1 MKRLLLFLV
10 IVPVFFGCNK
20 VSPSIN
26 NVESNINSVE
36 NGINVGDQWDGKSG
50 LYINGKLETE
60 LRSAFAGGG
69 TANPAEGHSNRMHIY
84 EKYYSEGPIWSEVKE
99 KVLINGFS
107 YTGKTYSGLGE
118 TINRIKLSGL
128 SFTDELYIPMNQG
141 NYEGGNEQVSSV
153 KIVKY
158 SLGKYDS
165 NGKQIENAEIE
176 IEISLKDSQTIS
188 IIYSGLTPY
197 DNYF

>member
-1 MKRLLLFLV
+1 MKRFLLFLV
-10 IVPVFFGCNK
+10 IIPVFFGCNK
-20 VSPSIN
+20 VSPSK
-26 NVESNINSVE
+26 NSVE

-84 EKYYSEGPIWSEVKE
+84 EKYYSKGPIWSEVKE

-107 YTGKTYSGLGE
+107 YTEKTYSGLGE
-118 TINRIKLSGL
+118 TINHIKLKGL

-197 DNYF
+197 DNYD